1 MHVDL
6 SVKAGMGDT
15 SIEMIKANGLDETS
29 WRGRGGGS
37 GKDSVEKRSK
47 AEIQH
52 RKEKDQ

>member
-1 MHVDL
+1 
-6 SVKAGMGDT
+6 MGDT